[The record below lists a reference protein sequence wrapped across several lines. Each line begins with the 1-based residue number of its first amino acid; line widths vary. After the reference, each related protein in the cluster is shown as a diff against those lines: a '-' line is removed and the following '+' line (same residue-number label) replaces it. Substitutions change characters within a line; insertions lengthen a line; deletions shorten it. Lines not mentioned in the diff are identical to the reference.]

1 MLDLL
6 NEKEAAAAQ
15 EQGWSLAPVY
25 DMAKDVWEVAVF
37 ATTADVTPFT
47 ALAWVTERAKK
58 LDPVCAKALQLI
70 AISRINN
77 ARKGKPRGSKTNARK
92 PR

>member
-1 MLDLL
+1 M
-6 NEKEAAAAQ
+6 
-15 EQGWSLAPVY
+15 APVY
-25 DMAKDVWEVAVF
+25 DMAKNVWEVAVF
-37 ATTADVTPFT
+37 PITADVTPHE
-47 ALAWVTERAKK
+47 ALDWVTERAKK

-77 ARKGKPRGSKTNARK
+77 ARKGKSRVSKTNARK